1 MKASGVRDLVTENLP
16 ARELVARK
24 LREAILS
31 GRFQP
36 GQRLLERELVVRMGV
51 SRTPIREALRKLE
64 REGLVTTVPYKGP
77 TVTMPTPES
86 AREVYEVRAALEGQ
100 AAALLTRR
108 GDREAVAQMRRHIQA
123 AERALRR
130 RQNAGVLAANNAFHD
145 GLAAGSGNALLHA
158 LIANLQDRIV
168 LLRVES
174 LSYPGRRPRS
184 IAEHKAIVRMIERGN
199 ADGARRLVEQHVMHA
214 WRAAHA
220 QLVVGRDEARAR
232 PAAHVRPTSGRV
244 AT

>member
-1 MKASGVRDLVTENLP
+1 MSDLLVTENLP

-36 GQRLLERELVVRMGV
+36 GERLLERELVARMGV

-77 TVTMPTPES
+77 TVTKPTPES
-86 AREVYEVRAALEGQ
+86 AREVYEARAALEGQ
-100 AAALLTRR
+100 AVASFTRR
-108 GDREAVAQMRRHIQA
+108 ADPAAIARMWGYIKD
-123 AERALRR
+123 AERALARR
-130 RQNAGVLAANNAFHD
+130 RPSGVLAANNAFHD
-145 GLAAGSGNALLHA
+145 ELAAGSGNALLQS

-174 LSYPGRRPRS
+174 LSYPGRRARS
-184 IAEHKAIVRMIERGN
+184 ILEHKAIVRMIERGN
-199 ADGARRLVEQHVMHA
+199 IDGARRLLEQHVMRA
-214 WRAAHA
+214 WRAAYA
-220 QLVVGRDEARAR
+220 QLVAGRN
-232 PAAHVRPTSGRV
+232 SK
-244 AT
+244 

>member
-1 MKASGVRDLVTENLP
+1 MSDLLVTENLP

-31 GRFQP
+31 GSFQP
-36 GQRLLERELVVRMGV
+36 GERLLERELVARMGV

-77 TVTMPTPES
+77 TVTKPTPES
-86 AREVYEVRAALEGQ
+86 AREVYEARAALEGQ
-100 AAALLTRR
+100 AVALFTRR
-108 GDREAVAQMRRHIQA
+108 GDPAAIARMWGYIKA
-123 AERALRR
+123 AERALARR
-130 RQNAGVLAANNAFHD
+130 NPSGVLAANNAFHD
-145 GLAAGSGNALLHA
+145 ELAAGSGNALLQA

-174 LSYPGRRPRS
+174 LSYPGRRSRS
-184 IAEHKAIVRMIERGN
+184 VVEHKAIVRMIERGKVV
-199 ADGARRLVEQHVMHA
+199 GARRLVEQHVMRA

-220 QLVVGRDEARAR
+220 QLV
-232 PAAHVRPTSGRV
+232 SGRNSK
-244 AT
+244 

>member
-1 MKASGVRDLVTENLP
+1 MKASPVRDLVTENLP

-24 LREAILS
+24 LRQAILS

-36 GQRLLERELVVRMGV
+36 GQRLLERELVARMGV

-64 REGLVTTVPYKGP
+64 REGLVSTVPYKGP
-77 TVTMPTPES
+77 TVTKFTPQG
-86 AREVYEVRAALEGQ
+86 AREVYEVRAALEGR
-100 AAALLTRR
+100 AAALLARR
-108 GDREAVAQMRRHIQA
+108 SDLSAVARMRGHIED
-123 AERALRR
+123 AERALLRG
-130 RQNAGVLAANNAFHD
+130 QPAGVLAANNAFHD
-145 GLAAGSGNALLHA
+145 ELASGAGNQLLRS

-174 LSYPGRRPRS
+174 LSYPGRRQRS
-184 IAEHKAIVRMIERGN
+184 ITEHKAIVRMIARGD
-199 ADGARRLVEQHVMHA
+199 ADGARRLVEQHVMRA

-220 QLVVGRDEARAR
+220 QLIAGRN
-232 PAAHVRPTSGRV
+232 

>member
-1 MKASGVRDLVTENLP
+1 MKASPVRDLVTENLP

-36 GQRLLERELVVRMGV
+36 GQRLLERELVARMGV

-64 REGLVTTVPYKGP
+64 REGLVSTVPYKGP
-77 TVTMPTPES
+77 AVSKFTPQA
-86 AREVYEVRAALEGQ
+86 AREVYEVRAALEGR
-100 AAALLTRR
+100 AAALFARR
-108 GDREAVAQMRRHIQA
+108 TDPEAIARMRGHVRD
-123 AERALRR
+123 AERALAR
-130 RQNAGVLAANNAFHD
+130 RQAAGVLAANNAFHD
-145 GLAAGSGNALLHA
+145 ELAAASGNILLRS

-174 LSYPGRRPRS
+174 LSYPGRRSRS

-199 ADGARRLVEQHVMHA
+199 AEGARRLVEQHVMHA

-220 QLVVGRDEARAR
+220 QLV
-232 PAAHVRPTSGRV
+232 SGRN

>member
-1 MKASGVRDLVTENLP
+1 MKAGAVRDLATENLP

-36 GQRLLERELVVRMGV
+36 GQRLLERELVARMGV

-64 REGLVTTVPYKGP
+64 REGLVSTVPYKGP
-77 TVTMPTPES
+77 AVTKFTPES

-100 AAALLTRR
+100 AAALLARR
-108 GDREAVAQMRRHIQA
+108 RDRTVIARMRGHVRD
-123 AERALRR
+123 AERALAR
-130 RQNAGVLAANNAFHD
+130 RQPAGVLAANNAFHD
-145 GLAAGSGNALLHA
+145 ELAAGSGNLLLRS

-184 IAEHKAIVRMIERGN
+184 IAEHRAIVRMLARGD
-199 ADGARRLVEQHVMHA
+199 AEGARRLVEEHVMRA

-220 QLVVGRDEARAR
+220 QLVAGETSRSRGFGRAR
-232 PAAHVRPTSGRV
+232 LAGRN

>member
-1 MKASGVRDLVTENLP
+1 MKASPVGDLLVTENLP

-36 GQRLLERELVVRMGV
+36 GQRLVERVLVARMGV

-77 TVTMPTPES
+77 VVTKPTPRS

-100 AAALLTRR
+100 AAALLARR
-108 GDREAVAQMRRHIQA
+108 GDPAAIARMWGCIKD
-123 AERALRR
+123 AERALARR
-130 RQNAGVLAANNAFHD
+130 HPSGVLEANNAFHD
-145 GLAAGSGNALLHA
+145 VLASGSGNTLLQALT
-158 LIANLQDRIV
+158 ANLQDRIV

-174 LSYPGRRPRS
+174 LSYPGRRSRS
-184 IAEHKAIVRMIERGN
+184 VAEHKAIVRMIERGN
-199 ADGARRLVEQHVMHA
+199 VEGARRLVEQHVMHA

-220 QLVVGRDEARAR
+220 QLV
-232 PAAHVRPTSGRV
+232 SGRN
-244 AT
+244 TK